1 MSVRNAYKN
10 YLKKEQD
17 YEDAMSKVNAASSTS
32 GSGLLSPRRKMSKM
46 STSKNNNSKDKNS
59 SFKSVYDAVQA
70 IRNRNA

>member
-1 MSVRNAYKN
+1 MSVRNVYKN

-17 YEDAMSKVNAASSTS
+17 YEVAMSKVNAASSTA
-32 GSGLLSPRRKMSKM
+32 GSGLLSPRRKINNMLKSK
-46 STSKNNNSKDKNS
+46 SNNSKDKNS